1 MPRRRDRRPERPDPG
16 AATGE
21 GGREGGLRGA
31 AAAVALRVPGD
42 EGPTHFR
49 KPYPLCVLLLPPFLL
64 YISFILYY
72 SPIIYRKTIFLH
84 IFSLKCRNQW
94 NFKIKQLVSTSSI
107 SITSEKFPGLEF
119 I

>member
-49 KPYPLCVLLLPPFLL
+49 KPHPLCVL
-64 YISFILYY
+64 
-72 SPIIYRKTIFLH
+72 
-84 IFSLKCRNQW
+84 
-94 NFKIKQLVSTSSI
+94 
-107 SITSEKFPGLEF
+107 
-119 I
+119 